1 MPARLSPYGLATMP
15 ENPWLVKMNDHASI
29 SLACLRLRSALIPLL
44 HHRPA
49 HGLSRATFAVTPL
62 LWHVLVVLSVV
73 ALDWVSF
80 IQPTANLNVTAWNPL
95 PALAIFVFGQRT
107 SFVFSYAAGL
117 SLSDWLIRG
126 NDPLG
131 AQSITLT
138 LISLACYLGA
148 RAAITRYA
156 VGFQSFNN
164 FKTLIVGLA
173 ALIISVLLNACLTVT
188 TLLYFDAVTMG
199 TWLDVFTKLT
209 VGDLVGL
216 LVLMPLLSALTSPAR
231 RSACLRLLRQA
242 NFIGPVVLIVMVIGT
257 LASFATTTPLRYS
270 YIILLPLA
278 WIAVRHGMSGVIVAS
293 FPAQLLLVTAYMA
306 RNSPNSVVL
315 EVQTLMTVI
324 SLVTLTIGV
333 TIDEKVLTER
343 RLRSR
348 QRAST
353 LGRIA
358 GVVTHEISQPLTS
371 ISTYAMAAH
380 QIIQNTPNWPH
391 PDLSRA
397 VNSIVTESARVR
409 KIVHRVKDF
418 YQQGILS
425 VSDFD
430 IVDLVRKTLESET
443 LRARSLGVQIY
454 ELART
459 DSVQFRGDVT
469 QLSLALRNLV
479 TNGTSAA
486 SRGTAKWVRVELRV
500 DATSCNVDLWDSGP
514 FIAQDSIE
522 EIFDFGYSRTFGGM
536 GVGLHLARDV
546 IEAHQGEIVAIPN
559 ASLKFRISLP
569 IVSSPHLSTLEKY

>member
-1 MPARLSPYGLATMP
+1 M
-15 ENPWLVKMNDHASI
+15 
-29 SLACLRLRSALIPLL
+29 
-44 HHRPA
+44 
-49 HGLSRATFAVTPL
+49 
-62 LWHVLVVLSVV
+62 VLGVV

-95 PALAIFVFGQRT
+95 PALAIFAFGQRT

-131 AQSITLT
+131 AQSIALT
-138 LISLACYLGA
+138 LINVACYLGA
-148 RAAITRYA
+148 RKAITRYA
-156 VGFQSFNN
+156 VGFHSFNN
-164 FKTLIVGLA
+164 FKTLIVGLT
-173 ALIISVLLNACLTVT
+173 ALIACVLLNACLTVT
-188 TLLYFDAVTMG
+188 TLHYFDAVTMG
-199 TWLDVFTKLT
+199 AWVDVFTKLT

-242 NFIGPVVLIVMVIGT
+242 NFIGPVLVIVMVIGT

-270 YIILLPLA
+270 YFILLPLA
-278 WIAVRHGMSGVIVAS
+278 WIAVRHGMSGVILAS
-293 FPAQLLLVTAYMA
+293 FPAQLLLVSAYMA
-306 RNSPNSVVL
+306 RNSSNSVVL
-315 EVQTLMTVI
+315 EVQALMTVI
-324 SLVTLTIGV
+324 SLVALTIGV

-380 QIIQNTPNWPH
+380 QIIHNTPDWHH
-391 PDLSRA
+391 PELSRA
-397 VNSIVTESARVR
+397 INSIVTESARVR

-418 YQQGILS
+418 YQQGTLS
-425 VSDFD
+425 VSEFD
-430 IVDLVRKTLESET
+430 LVDLVRKTLESET
-443 LRARSLGVQIY
+443 LRASSLGVQIY
-454 ELART
+454 QLERA
-459 DSVQFRGDVT
+459 DAVQFRGDVT

-486 SRGTAKWVRVELRV
+486 ARGAAKWLRVELKV
-500 DATSCNVDLWDSGP
+500 DATSCNVDFWDSGT
-514 FIAQDSIE
+514 FIDQDRVE
-522 EIFDFGYSRTFGGM
+522 EIFDFGYSRTSGGM

-559 ASLKFRISLP
+559 SSMKFRISLP
-569 IVSSPHLSTLEKY
+569 IASSTHVNALEKY

>member
-1 MPARLSPYGLATMP
+1 
-15 ENPWLVKMNDHASI
+15 V
-29 SLACLRLRSALIPLL
+29 
-44 HHRPA
+44 
-49 HGLSRATFAVTPL
+49 
-62 LWHVLVVLSVV
+62 VVLGVV
-73 ALDWVSF
+73 VIDWVSF

-95 PALAIFVFGQRT
+95 PALAIFLFVKRS

-117 SLSDWLIRG
+117 SLADWLIRG
-126 NDPLG
+126 SDPSG

-138 LISLACYLGA
+138 LINAVCYFGACV
-148 RAAITRYA
+148 AISRYA

-164 FKTLIVGLA
+164 FKILILGLM
-173 ALIISVLLNACLTVT
+173 ALLASVILNACLTVA
-188 TLLYFDAVTMG
+188 TLLHFDAVTMDS
-199 TWLDVFTKLT
+199 WIDVFTKLT

-231 RSACLRLLRQA
+231 WSACRRLLRQV
-242 NFIGPVVLIVMVIGT
+242 NFIGPVVVIVLMIGT
-257 LASFATTTPLRYS
+257 LASFAITIPLRYS
-270 YIILLPLA
+270 YFILLPLA
-278 WIAVRHGMSGVIVAS
+278 WIAVRHGLSGVILAS

-324 SLVTLTIGV
+324 SLVALTIGV

-380 QIIQNTPNWPH
+380 QIIRNTPEWPY
-391 PDLSRA
+391 PELSRA
-397 VNSIVTESARVR
+397 VNSIVAESARVR
-409 KIVHRVKDF
+409 KIIHRVKDF
-418 YQQGILS
+418 YQQGNLS
-425 VSDFD
+425 VSKFD
-430 IVDLVRKTLESET
+430 LAGLIRKTLESES
-443 LRARSLGVQIY
+443 LRALSLGVQIF
-454 ELART
+454 ELKCT
-459 DSVQFRGDVT
+459 DSVQFQGDAT

-486 SRGTAKWVRVELRV
+486 ANGAAKWQRVELKV
-500 DATSCNVDLWDSGP
+500 DATSCSLDFWDSGP
-514 FIAQDSIE
+514 FIEQDTVE
-522 EIFDFGYSRTFGGM
+522 EIFDFGYSRTSGGM

-546 IEAHQGEIVAIPN
+546 IEAHQGEILAIPN
-559 ASLKFRISLP
+559 SSLKFRISFP
-569 IVSSPHLSTLEKY
+569 ITTSLQVNILEKY

>member
-1 MPARLSPYGLATMP
+1 
-15 ENPWLVKMNDHASI
+15 V
-29 SLACLRLRSALIPLL
+29 
-44 HHRPA
+44 
-49 HGLSRATFAVTPL
+49 F
-62 LWHVLVVLSVV
+62 WHVLVVLSVV

-107 SFVFSYAAGL
+107 SFVFSYVAGL

-131 AQSITLT
+131 AQSMLLT
-138 LISLACYLGA
+138 LIDAACYLGA

-164 FKTLIVGLA
+164 FKALIVGLTT
-173 ALIISVLLNACLTVT
+173 LITSVLLNAFLTVI
-188 TLLYFDAVTMG
+188 TLLYFDAVTLDS
-199 TWLDVFTKLT
+199 WVDVFTKLT

-216 LVLMPLLSALTSPAR
+216 LVLMPLLSVLTSPAR
-231 RSACLRLLRQA
+231 RSACLRLLQQG
-242 NFIGPVVLIVMVIGT
+242 NFIRPVIIIVMVLGT

-270 YIILLPLA
+270 YFILLPLA

-324 SLVTLTIGV
+324 SLVVLTIGV

-343 RLRSR
+343 RLRGR

-371 ISTYAMAAH
+371 ISTYAIAAQ
-380 QIIQNTPNWPH
+380 QIIHNTPSWPY
-391 PDLSRA
+391 PEVNRA
-397 VNSIVTESARVR
+397 VNSIVKESARVR
-409 KIVHRVKDF
+409 KIIHRVKDF
-418 YQQGILS
+418 YQHGILS
-425 VSDFD
+425 VSEFD
-430 IVDLVRKTLESET
+430 LVDLVRKTLESET

-454 ELART
+454 ELERV
-459 DSVQFRGDVT
+459 DSVQFWGDVT

-486 SRGTAKWVRVELRV
+486 ARGAGKWVRVDLRV
-500 DATSCNVDLWDSGP
+500 DATSCHVDFWDSGT
-514 FIAQDSIE
+514 FIGQDRIE

-546 IEAHQGEIVAIPN
+546 IEAHHGEIVAIPN
-559 ASLKFRISLP
+559 SSMKFRISLP
-569 IVSSPHLSTLEKY
+569 LASPTHLNTLEKY

>member
-1 MPARLSPYGLATMP
+1 M
-15 ENPWLVKMNDHASI
+15 
-29 SLACLRLRSALIPLL
+29 
-44 HHRPA
+44 
-49 HGLSRATFAVTPL
+49 
-62 LWHVLVVLSVV
+62 VLGVV
-73 ALDWVSF
+73 AVDWVSF

-95 PALAIFVFGQRT
+95 PALAIFAFGQRT

-138 LISLACYLGA
+138 LINVACYLGA

-156 VGFQSFNN
+156 VGFHSFNN
-164 FKTLIVGLA
+164 FKTLIVGLT
-173 ALIISVLLNACLTVT
+173 ALIACVLLNACLTVT
-188 TLLYFDAVTMG
+188 TLLYFDAVTIG
-199 TWLDVFTKLT
+199 AWLDVFTKLT

-231 RSACLRLLRQA
+231 RSACLRLLRQT
-242 NFIGPVVLIVMVIGT
+242 NFIGPVLVIVMVIGA

-270 YIILLPLA
+270 YFILLPLA
-278 WIAVRHGMSGVIVAS
+278 WIAVRHGLSGVILAS

-306 RNSPNSVVL
+306 RNSSNSVVL
-315 EVQTLMTVI
+315 EVQALMTVI
-324 SLVTLTIGV
+324 SLVALTIGV

-371 ISTYAMAAH
+371 ISTYAMAAY
-380 QIIQNTPNWPH
+380 QIIHNTPEWQH
-391 PDLSRA
+391 PELSRA

-418 YQQGILS
+418 YQQGTLS
-425 VSDFD
+425 VSEFD
-430 IVDLVRKTLESET
+430 LVDLVRKTLESET
-443 LRARSLGVQIY
+443 LRASSLGVQIY
-454 ELART
+454 ELERA
-459 DSVQFRGDVT
+459 DAVQFRGDVT

-486 SRGTAKWVRVELRV
+486 SRGTAKWLRIGLTV
-500 DATSCNVDLWDSGP
+500 DATSCNIDFWDSGT
-514 FIAQDSIE
+514 FIDQDRVE
-522 EIFDFGYSRTFGGM
+522 EIFDFGYSRTSGGM

-559 ASLKFRISLP
+559 SSMKFRISLP
-569 IVSSPHLSTLEKY
+569 IASSTQVSTLEKY